1 MGAGLAGGGQCR
13 YCLAHGAG
21 AVVDVVRAVVLVA
34 RKLGTGAFGLG
45 AGGATAVRVGGVAV
59 AGAVVAMDGLSGRW
73 AVQPLWASA
82 GLHQPRGL
90 MGQCVAPDPAK
101 AMDGL
106 GLG

>member
-1 MGAGLAGGGQCR
+1 MVG
-13 YCLAHGAG
+13 
-21 AVVDVVRAVVLVA
+21 VVCAAVLVA
-34 RKLGTGAFGLG
+34 CDLGVGAAGFG
-45 AGGATAVRVGGVAV
+45 AGGFVALRLGGVAV

-90 MGQCVAPDPAK
+90 MGQRVAPDPAK
-101 AMDGL
+101 TVDGL